1 MAGVKKIVEYDVII
15 NGVHELVRD
24 VSQVEDRIKK
34 MKTEIS
40 NLNKQERD
48 AGTAQEKARIMDVI
62 KQREEELKVLT
73 ATRREMRAAQGDL
86 AAITEKMAQMGG
98 VIPINEL
105 KKFKKELTT
114 QLDVAKVSGD
124 IKSFELIRDVLSQ
137 INKELI
143 ERDKIAKATST
154 QVNDDDMRKNA
165 EAVLARVQEYNRTS
179 KGTVIENVASP
190 ESRKQLQDAIAYYE
204 KLKSSFREMSPEAEK
219 VQAIID
225 VLSADLN
232 KYKDNVKRAAE
243 EMEEFKR
250 AAIMKSASLG
260 YNFYEDEKGYR
271 QEYSKEELTAAIKAT
286 EKLRD
291 ATVQSDA
298 KYKEYDTTL
307 TKIEER
313 FRKIAEAEKEAAEAK
328 KLSDSRRDAAD
339 TMSNIGGSSV
349 DKVKE
354 AIEVT
359 KKLRDE
365 QAVNTREWRM
375 YQRQI
380 EEAEKSLKH
389 YQEVA
394 DHKQLGESRVESMG
408 RYVKTATA
416 DELRNDIKVL
426 EQWRDSI
433 NAGDAAWDGVN
444 EKLNMT
450 RQALTAYEEKVKS
463 SMMAADGY
471 KGVAGTFADL
481 SKANDGVVVS
491 TKNLK
496 RAEEEL
502 KKELKDNNLSE
513 QDRVDTS
520 KKLATVQQE
529 LARREKVLAEQSEQV
544 KRNAAGYDGWKKTI
558 DDTNSSVEKLRIA
571 QKELGE
577 LIEKSSPNSREYKEY
592 SKALATIKE
601 RLSEVNGALK
611 EQGNWFV
618 NAAKRFAKYAATWLN
633 FYQLRDALINVT
645 RKVYELSDSIA
656 DIQKV
661 TKMSAEDVDRLSLA
675 INRLDTR
682 SSVEQL
688 HKLGYQAGLLGLT
701 SQNDILGFVKAAD
714 QMNWALKELGE
725 DGAVNLMK
733 VANLTHETEKYG
745 VEGALKKIGSAINE
759 ITANSAASAGPVTEI
774 VSRLGAVG
782 SVAGYASAELVA
794 IGSTMNALGVKSEM
808 GATAVN
814 KIMIALNN
822 NLPAIALHSGLVA
835 DELKK
840 LKDDT
845 DALYAK
851 GESNMTGAMAV
862 MMAVLQKLHE
872 TSEASGNTLATLQP
886 IFKDM
891 GKEGTRLATTLTNL
905 VDNVD
910 TLGEHLDITS
920 SAFDEG
926 VSMLN
931 EYNVKNETAA
941 ALLDRLKNALVETFF
956 NSGTT
961 RWLQSILKEMVK
973 VVNHTGFWY
982 RALVS
987 LGTILGAIGTWKF
1000 VVFLKDS
1007 VLWLGNAAIATNTW
1021 AKSLVASYITRAG
1034 GTIKTTADTAANV
1047 ANTASVTGNT
1057 VARYTNTAATEE
1069 GIVASVEQTAAN
1081 EAQTVSWAQ
1090 LAAAMWACP
1099 FTWMAAAVI
1108 AVIAAVAALSVGIAY
1123 LCGAFEKQSEMQ
1135 KAVNRASDEASASM
1149 IEEKVEAE
1157 RLFTSLESLVEQEKK
1172 YEDEL
1177 KNAKKDTDAA
1187 KEAEEK
1193 LHRTQQDRVKIT
1205 NTINEKYPQ
1214 YIGYLS
1220 TEKLR
1225 LDDVRDAAHAVNV
1238 ELERKGQ
1245 LMIRDAQLEA
1255 MQGSLKD
1262 SFVSFNDE
1270 VGKELRELTVNQGL
1284 TEEQRRMFEA
1294 HIKTY
1299 MSSLIQSGNSA
1310 DAIYGWTRWEARN
1323 YALSHGWKTDSE
1335 AYRDIIGNNT
1345 KYYNNT
1351 KVFDDIDW
1359 YDIYYKLVEVVG
1371 AVNESVT
1378 IAKGIEQSYQER
1390 TEKLNKDQAQRDGM
1404 YEINAQYK
1412 LMQDSYNSMQKAA
1425 DGGKQ
1430 KFAEKGTGAYG
1441 RLKELQD
1448 NYYSYLTTEQ
1458 KAQFDNMLSQADKWN
1473 AAMMKYVG
1481 GASAAME
1488 VVTNNFGH
1496 QLGGWADWSDQELV
1510 DKWKQLTTDM
1520 NNVRAGSKEIAAR
1533 FGKEFGQ
1540 QLNETS
1546 AGLEKAR
1553 DMYHDRIKEVYAEM
1567 QKRDLTAQ
1575 GVVNYKDP
1583 KGNKKH
1589 YIWVNG
1595 IPMTEGDI
1603 KKEVDAGKAALEAYY
1618 KDQEE
1623 KIDAAY
1629 LKGSLGS
1636 EQDRKNALDR
1646 LKLRK
1651 ENSFM
1656 QFYDKLLH
1664 GSNST
1669 LGFSEKAYGDFM
1681 KKRDFHGNLTDQYK
1695 DLNTLSEFVNQLGDG
1710 MQDGLNK
1717 NFETASSNIQKIQVQ
1732 HMNALQKILLQY
1744 DYEGTVDE
1752 QYKSK
1757 LSEAELFWSNMEE
1770 VNAEG
1775 SRADAEY
1782 RIQLFKNLSDEII
1795 GMDADMLRKRMEND
1809 ADFADWT
1816 KGRTQSDYDAL
1827 LVLLRDY
1834 HDNLIEAEKK
1844 YETRQKKIVDQEWD
1858 DRIISQ
1864 DRIKRIQD
1872 TNRKMLS
1879 GLASEGLV
1887 DNSTVTRYE
1896 IEHLEQRK
1904 AYQEEYVAELRARGA
1919 ATKEADAALTSL
1931 KESLEEKQ
1939 NELRK
1944 QMRDTVKEYAGMFTE
1959 MMNTMATAANNH
1971 AALTSLAE
1979 IAAKRRLGIAVD
1991 ETKKEYMIYSRNGKA
2006 IRKMMTD
2013 EEKLRW
2019 DIQND
2024 ARNKQLDAVNE
2035 WMQKMGE
2042 KMSEDLTLAVSNR
2055 LVVET
2060 QEREQREQMERLHEA
2075 TDAAV
2080 NEEQRKADA
2089 VNSAEVV
2096 LTGQIVAQIQER
2108 YNAFVKGQRDEV
2120 EAMREAA
2127 KEKANIAAGKI
2138 EPNNPQPKSPG
2149 NGGTGIASGS
2159 VPTTGAASDAPMTN
2173 GTQMKSYEQYA
2184 APENA
2189 GVAGSDYMVGD
2200 MMDRT
2205 LGVATVVAE
2214 RIKDV
2219 NTTMCKSTLESH
2231 KAMTESQQRMV
2242 ASMISSMNLYGIAYS
2257 AVMNDSLSTAQ
2268 RVGVATLQAV
2278 GQVAMSLL
2286 STTMAQVVGG
2296 VAADEANAIAKA
2308 FSQLGPIGGAA
2319 AIGGITAAIG
2329 AGLAIATKK
2338 ITKSKQEIAAVT
2350 GASSGKKVA
2359 AGMLTYAEGNYPVL
2373 GSDGE
2378 VYDAKRETNWKT
2390 KVYSSPHYG
2399 ILGEKGPE
2407 LIVDGVT
2414 TRKMMTLRPDLYQD
2428 ILDLARG
2435 RQAVRAKAYAEGN
2448 YPAMPAVNGGGGD
2461 DTNAMLVAAISQLN
2475 AQLAGGIKV
2484 AALGEDGA
2492 VRRLNEAEDWMRKH
2506 GLA

>member
-48 AGTAQEKARIMDVI
+48 SGTAQEKARIMDVI

-124 IKSFELIRDVLSQ
+124 IKSFERIRDVLSQ
-137 INKELI
+137 INKEII

-219 VQAIID
+219 VQQIID

-250 AAIMKSASLG
+250 AAIMSSAANG
-260 YNFYEDEKGYR
+260 YGGYEDKKGFWK
-271 QEYSKEELTAAIKAT
+271 EYSKEELTAAIKAT

-313 FRKIAEAEKEAAEAK
+313 FRKIAEAEKEAEEAK
-328 KLSDSRRDAAD
+328 KLADSRRTAAD
-339 TMSNIGGSSV
+339 TMSNLSGSSV
-349 DKVKE
+349 EKVKE

-365 QAVNTREWRM
+365 QAANTSEWRT

-394 DHKQLGESRVESMG
+394 EHKQLGESRVESMG

-450 RQALTAYEEKVKS
+450 RQALSAYEEKVKS
-463 SMMAADGY
+463 SMLASDGY
-471 KGVAGTFADL
+471 KGISETLTDL
-481 SKANDGVVVS
+481 SKANSGVVVS

-513 QDRVDTS
+513 QARIDTS
-520 KKLATVQQE
+520 RKLATVQQE

-544 KRNAAGYDGWKKTI
+544 KRNAAGYDGWRKTI
-558 DDTNSSVEKLRIA
+558 DNANSSVEKLRIA
-571 QKELGE
+571 QKQLGE
-577 LIEKSSPNSREYKEY
+577 LMEKSVPNSREYKEY
-592 SKALATIKE
+592 AKALATIKE
-601 RLSEVNGALK
+601 RLGEVNGALK
-611 EQGNWFV
+611 EQGNWLLL
-618 NAAKRFAKYAATWLN
+618 AAKRFAKYSATWLN
-633 FYQLRDALINVT
+633 FYQLRDVVIRST
-645 RKVYELSDSIA
+645 RSILELSDSIA

-661 TKMSAEDVDRLSLA
+661 TKKSADDVDRLSLA

-682 SSVEQL
+682 SSIEQL

-701 SQNDILGFVKAAD
+701 SQQDILGFVKAAD
-714 QMNWALKELGE
+714 QMNWALKELGD
-725 DGAVNLMK
+725 DGAVELMK
-733 VANLTHETEKYG
+733 VANLTHEVEKYG
-745 VEGALKKIGSAINE
+745 VEGALTKIGSAINE

-814 KIMIALNN
+814 KVMISLNN

-840 LKDDT
+840 LKDETDT
-845 DALYAK
+845 LYAN
-851 GESNMTGAMAV
+851 GESSMTGAMAV
-862 MMAVLQKLHE
+862 MMTVLRKLHE
-872 TSEASGNTLATLQP
+872 AGEASGNTLATLQP

-891 GKEGTRLATTLTNL
+891 GREGTRLATTLTNL

-910 TLGEHLDITS
+910 MLGEHLDITS

-941 ALLDRLKNALVETFF
+941 ALINRLKNALQENIV
-956 NSGTT
+956 NSGVT

-1007 VLWLGNAAIATNTW
+1007 VLWLGHAAVATNTW
-1021 AKSLVASYITRAG
+1021 AKSIVAAYITRAG

-1081 EAQTVSWAQ
+1081 EAQTVSWTQ
-1090 LAAAMWACP
+1090 LAVAMWGCP

-1108 AVIAAVAALSVGIAY
+1108 AVIAAIGALSVGIAY

-1135 KAVNRASDEASASM
+1135 KAVNRASDEATASM

-1172 YEDEL
+1172 YEEEL

-1262 SFVSFNDE
+1262 SFVSFNNN

-1284 TEEQRRMFEA
+1284 TEEQRRMFET
-1294 HIKTY
+1294 HIKAY
-1299 MSSLIQSGNSA
+1299 MSSLVQSGNSA
-1310 DAIYGWTRWEARN
+1310 DTIYRWTRWEARN

-1345 KYYNNT
+1345 DYYNNT

-1378 IAKGIEQSYQER
+1378 IAKGIEESYQEQ
-1390 TEKLNKDQAQRDGM
+1390 TETLNKNQAQKDGW
-1404 YEINAQYK
+1404 YGIKAQYK

-1430 KFAEKGTGAYG
+1430 QFAEKGTGAYG

-1448 NYYSYLTTEQ
+1448 NYYSYLTKEQ

-1481 GASAAME
+1481 GASSAME
-1488 VVTNNFGH
+1488 GVTNNFGH

-1553 DMYHDRIKEVYAEM
+1553 NMYADRIRLVYDELEKRRLTTEGKVKTV
-1567 QKRDLTAQ
+1567 QK
-1575 GVVNYKDP
+1575 NS
-1583 KGNKKH
+1583 KKKVF
-1589 YIWVNG
+1589 IVNG

-1651 ENSFM
+1651 EISFM
-1656 QFYDKLLH
+1656 QFYDKLLL

-1695 DLNTLSEFVNQLGDG
+1695 DLNTLSEFVNQIGDG
-1710 MQDGLNK
+1710 MQDGLVK
-1717 NFETASSNIQKIQVQ
+1717 GFETASSNIQKIQVQ

-1757 LSEAELFWSNMEE
+1757 LSEAELFWSNMED

-1844 YETRQKKIVDQEWD
+1844 YATRQKKIVDQEWD

-1864 DRIKRIQD
+1864 DRIKKIQD

-1879 GLASEGLV
+1879 GLASEGIV

-1904 AYQEEYVAELRARGA
+1904 AYQEEYLAELTARGA

-1959 MMNTMATAANNH
+1959 MMNTMATAGNEH
-1971 AALTSLAE
+1971 ASLTALAE

-1991 ETKKEYMIYSRNGKA
+1991 YTQKEYMIYSRNGKA

-2019 DIQND
+2019 DMQND
-2024 ARNKQLDAVNE
+2024 TRNQQLDALAKWLDDWGKKLSNDITQAFSSRVALE
-2035 WMQKMGE
+2035 QQK
-2042 KMSEDLTLAVSNR
+2042 
-2055 LVVET
+2055 
-2060 QEREQREQMERLHEA
+2060 EREEQELKQYGLTVDKKIATEHLLTEGRGAELNSQLEA
-2075 TDAAV
+2075 V
-2080 NEEQRKADA
+2080 RNEQAEEAKIYQQTAEKKKSFMKDFSNMSYNDLDNYLNSL
-2089 VNSAEVV
+2089 VSAENFDEEEFARVYNVWTRRTNSGENRTPGSLSDGVSLSDVV
-2096 LTGQIVAQIQER
+2096 VSANKTI
-2108 YNAFVKGQRDEV
+2108 
-2120 EAMREAA
+2120 
-2127 KEKANIAAGKI
+2127 KEDTI
-2138 EPNNPQPKSPG
+2138 
-2149 NGGTGIASGS
+2149 
-2159 VPTTGAASDAPMTN
+2159 
-2173 GTQMKSYEQYA
+2173 
-2184 APENA
+2184 
-2189 GVAGSDYMVGD
+2189 
-2200 MMDRT
+2200 
-2205 LGVATVVAE
+2205 
-2214 RIKDV
+2214 
-2219 NTTMCKSTLESH
+2219 STH
-2231 KAMTESQQRMV
+2231 KAMIDSHQNMV
-2242 ASMISSMNLYGIAYS
+2242 LQMIQAMNMYSIAYN
-2257 AVMNDSLSTAQ
+2257 AVMNDSMSVTQ
-2268 RVGVATLQAV
+2268 RAGIATLQSV
-2278 GQVAMSLL
+2278 GQVCMSML
-2286 STTMAQVVGG
+2286 SVVMSEL
-2296 VAADEANAIAKA
+2296 VADTAKNSALGISRAFADMPLPAALAAIAT
-2308 FSQLGPIGGAA
+2308 
-2319 AIGGITAAIG
+2319 ITATIG
-2329 AGLAIATKK
+2329 AGTALATRA
-2338 ITKSKQEIAAVT
+2338 ITKSKREISTITSAA
-2350 GASSGKKVA
+2350 SGKKVA

-2492 VRRLNEAEDWMRKH
+2492 VRRLSEAERWMQAH
-2506 GLA
+2506 GLV